1 VNVNGVCRFSERLEM
16 TYRLDAERYS
26 TSSLSRVMFVRRSRR
41 RTVEASVV
49 EDSLMMNQ
57 QTDPNSVC
65 HLYVA
70 HITVRT
76 SVYSHFAVFSFLR
89 YSSIAVVILLFHLSC
104 RLGL

>member
-1 VNVNGVCRFSERLEM
+1 VNGACRFSERLEM

-26 TSSLSRVMFVRRSRR
+26 TSRLSRVMFVRRSRR

-89 YSSIAVVILLFHLSC
+89 YSSSSSYITVSSLLQA
-104 RLGL
+104 GAD